1 MVHREVKK
9 VLMKFVRREVKE
21 KGADWGELR
30 RIKRH
35 VVIKKG
41 LPSVPNLVINTDAGL
56 SFMVIIHSIKEIR
69 LYLFASEGHMLHGQ
83 SYFSSLEEVTK
94 DLHSKSKK
102 IARFPPLEKKL
113 TRAQRSYKLD
123 LQFKQIWD
131 RLAKSLG
138 IPKLQRRQRPLIK
151 GISKEANGIFGT
163 NLSKSFIQIPYQS
176 SNLGVIFH
184 FYTLYF
190 FLPSSI
196 RQNRVLA
203 EAIAIK
209 LLSSLKKIEVK
220 GALLSRDSQ
229 KIIREF
235 DLWESIELKDIYNL
249 LKKVTLYYDFP
260 WETQDFVTL
269 MHLPLN
275 LLKAPS
281 RQVLHN
287 LFYQLFSNSQNID
300 FLILACFL
308 GIPFNFNCQIPSEI
322 SKNPTISL
330 YNLLKTWQF
339 SKVLPIIEKQK
350 VLYSSGQMRAIN
362 EALHFQYTKILDIN
376 LDQVG
381 TFEIKNKSD
390 SLILLTSTTQILPN
404 GTETEI
410 MFKPVILASNA
421 TITLDINSINISGQ
435 SPLRIQYSLVKSL
448 EDISNPIFVGTL
460 VI

>member
-9 VLMKFVRREVKE
+9 ELMSFVRREVKE

-41 LPSVPNLVINTDAGL
+41 LPSVPNLVIKTDAGL
-56 SFMVIIHSIKEIR
+56 SYMVIIHSKKEIR

-83 SYFSSLEEVTK
+83 SYFSSFEEITK

-102 IARFPPLEKKL
+102 IARFPPIEKKL

-123 LQFKQIWD
+123 RQFKQIWE

-163 NLSKSFIQIPYQS
+163 VLSKSFILIPYQS
-176 SNLGVIFH
+176 SNLGLIFH
-184 FYTLYF
+184 YYSLYF
-190 FLPSSI
+190 FLPYTI
-196 RQNRVLA
+196 RQNKVLA
-203 EAIAIK
+203 EAITTK

-220 GALLSRDSQ
+220 KVLHSRDSL
-229 KIIREF
+229 KIIKEF
-235 DLWESIELKDIYNL
+235 EPWDSIELNDIYNL
-249 LKKVTLYYDFP
+249 LKKVDLYYDSP
-260 WETQDFVTL
+260 WETQDFITL
-269 MHLPLN
+269 MQLPIN
-275 LLKAPS
+275 FLKAPS
-281 RQVLHN
+281 RQNLHN
-287 LFYQLFSNSQNID
+287 LFYQLFSKSQNID

-308 GIPFNFNCQIPSEI
+308 GIPFNFNCQISPEI
-322 SKNPTISL
+322 SKNPTISS
-330 YNLLKTWQF
+330 YNLLKTWQL
-339 SKVLPIIEKQK
+339 SKVLPLIEKQEA
-350 VLYSSGQMRAIN
+350 LFSSGLMRAIK
-362 EALHFQYTKILDIN
+362 EALHFQYTKILNVN

-381 TFEIKNKSD
+381 IFKIKNKSD
-390 SLILLTSTTQILPN
+390 SPILLTSTTQILPN

-410 MFKPVILASNA
+410 TFESIILAANA
-421 TITLDINSINISGQ
+421 TISLDIKSLNISGQ
-435 SPLRIQYSLVKSL
+435 FPLRIQYSLVKSL